1 MEQIEEL
8 PVAFSILQKV
18 TPRGRVVLSSLL
30 KYVCAI
36 FSTFIELSVGGISL
50 LAFWILRQFG
60 VNDPRVNLLTR
71 GLTGALIALPLL
83 VLCSGL
89 FCSANHA
96 AGKADKIDPHQ
107 LMIRPK
113 SVR

>member
-8 PVAFSILQKV
+8 PVAFSILQKF
-18 TPRGRVVLSSLL
+18 TPRGRVILSSLL

-50 LAFWILRQFG
+50 LAFWILRKVG

-83 VLCSGL
+83 LLFGSL

-96 AGKADKIDPHQ
+96 AGKASQMDPHQ

-113 SVR
+113 SIR